1 MDPRFT
7 SRKWLLT
14 LFVIA
19 LTIASR
25 WANWVDGA
33 QFVSL
38 LTWIVGLYMAGNVA
52 QTVAGNISITSKP
65 DPVPTPAPVP
75 VPAPPVSPS

>member
-14 LFVIA
+14 LFVLAVSIG
-19 LTIASR
+19 SR
-25 WANWVDGA
+25 WATWIDGA

-38 LTWIVGLYMAGNVA
+38 ITWIVGLYMAGNVM

-65 DPVPTPAPVP
+65 DPVP
-75 VPAPPVSPS
+75 APPVSPS